1 MAPRLLDE
9 LDGNR
14 FHMGLI
20 GSGAKKG
27 PRPFVTTCPAVRC
40 PVLVVMIW
48 KKTQKHLTELGSC
61 KQPRLGF

>member
-1 MAPRLLDE
+1 MAPHLLDE

-27 PRPFVTTCPAVRC
+27 PRPFVTTCPPSCSCVYN
-40 PVLVVMIW
+40 LEEN
-48 KKTQKHLTELGSC
+48 TET
-61 KQPRLGF
+61 FD